1 MPPKDVKPPQER
13 PKTPAYSA
21 PALEKG
27 FRVIELLAEHPRGL
41 SISEIAQGLG
51 LSMSEIFRIIMV
63 MERHNWLR
71 RGLGDR
77 FRVTTKVLDLAYKA
91 TPAEELVQAAIPH
104 MRDLS
109 RDIEQSC
116 HLVIR
121 DGERALVVANQQA
134 SGPTAFSVRIGAVLQ
149 LEATCSGHVLLAFN
163 ALDNG
168 MIPPAVA
175 RSAATEE
182 ALQRV
187 RTRGFEMMKSVR
199 TLGVTDM
206 SCPVF
211 AGNGHVIAALTV
223 PFLQLIDG
231 TQSVDKT
238 MARIRL
244 QAAAH
249 AVSDELAGVR

>member
-1 MPPKDVKPPQER
+1 MPSKVRETAQESSR
-13 PKTPAYSA
+13 TPAYSA

-27 FRVIELLAEHPRGL
+27 FRVIELLAEHPAGL
-41 SISEIAQGLG
+41 TISEIAQGLG

-77 FRVTTKVLDLAYKA
+77 FRVTTRVLDIAFKA
-91 TPAEELVQAAIPH
+91 TPAEDLVQAAIAH
-104 MRDLS
+104 MRELS

-121 DGERALVVANQQA
+121 DGERGLVVANQQTP
-134 SGPTAFSVRIGAVLQ
+134 GPTAFSVRIGSVLH

-168 MIPPAVA
+168 MTPPALE

-182 ALQRV
+182 ALQKV
-187 RTRGFEMMKSVR
+187 RSRGYEMMKSVR

-206 SCPVF
+206 SCPIF
-211 AGNGHVIAALTV
+211 TGGGHVIAALTV

-231 TQSVDKT
+231 TQKVDKT
-238 MARIRL
+238 MARVRL
-244 QAAAH
+244 QAAAR
-249 AVSDELAGVR
+249 SISNELAGVR